1 MLLKRKALTLT
12 LILSLLVSVLAGTLL
27 IQNAAKELIVRG
39 DADTNSSGVVTASP
53 GANITIT
60 SPENKVYST
69 DNVTVA
75 FKIESGIPLTRNG
88 LFAHVLRYGCLLDHG
103 FSIKTYVGLDGA
115 GNKIT
120 FNYTDWESNVDL
132 VLSRYEDGYL
142 CNATLTKLS
151 EGPHNITAWAEERIN
166 YLSFGE
172 LVGSVYSTVQFSVDL
187 LPPSISILSPEPKAY
202 NTSDVPLDFTVNEA
216 FSQVSYSL
224 DEQENIT
231 AAGNMTLTQLSDG
244 AHNVTV
250 YATDE
255 AGNMGASET
264 VTFTVAV
271 SEPFPTVP
279 VAVASVASIAVVI
292 AGLLVYF
299 KKRKH

>member
-1 MLLKRKALTLT
+1 MKKTGLALT

-39 DADTNSSGVVTASP
+39 DADTNSSGVIGSP
-53 GANITIT
+53 GATVTIT
-60 SPENKVYST
+60 SPVNKVYST

-75 FKIESGIPLTRNG
+75 FKIESRIPPTRQGILNHFLT
-88 LFAHVLRYGCLLDHG
+88 YGCLLDHS
-103 FSIKTYVGLDGA
+103 FSVKTYVYLDDA
-115 GNKIT
+115 GNIVTPSYIVK
-120 FNYTDWESNVDL
+120 ESNVDV

-151 EGPHNITAWAEERIN
+151 EGPHNITAWVEDDID
-166 YLSFGE
+166 YLSFADV
-172 LVGSVYSTVQFSVDL
+172 VGSVYSTVSFNIDSI
-187 LPPSISILSPEPKAY
+187 PPNISILSPEPKAY

-216 FSQVSYSL
+216 FSQITYSL
-224 DEQENIT
+224 DGQENIT
-231 AAGNMTLTQLSDG
+231 AAGNMTLTQLSNG

-255 AGNMGASET
+255 AGNTGASET
-264 VTFTVAV
+264 ATFTVAV
-271 SEPFPTVP
+271 PEPFPTVP
-279 VAVASVASIAVVI
+279 VAVASAAVVAVVI

-299 KKRKH
+299 KKRSR